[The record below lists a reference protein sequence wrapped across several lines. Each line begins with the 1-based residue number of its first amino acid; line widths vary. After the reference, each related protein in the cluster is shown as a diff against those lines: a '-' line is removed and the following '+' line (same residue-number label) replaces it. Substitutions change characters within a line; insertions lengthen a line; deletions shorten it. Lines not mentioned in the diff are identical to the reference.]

1 MVLVSGQPT
10 LALAGLYTAGSG
22 GLLWYNDKLVTKKE
36 EEVSSLHGLETAFRR
51 LYARQLAEGD
61 EFVNSLWKRTVGPL
75 KLAVTTQGL
84 AKVEKVSHICI
95 RKEKA
100 CYGVLSLSRV
110 CLHLASGVE
119 LRAEGDAAHTR

>member
-1 MVLVSGQPT
+1 

-84 AKVEKVSHICI
+84 AKVEKVSDLFYSKGERMIWCS
-95 RKEKA
+95 EP
-100 CYGVLSLSRV
+100 
-110 CLHLASGVE
+110 E
-119 LRAEGDAAHTR
+119 LRLFAPGLRCRTTS